1 MKGFFEKDL
10 DKLFKEFLDFNE
22 LKLHAGIKI
31 VLYRLSCL
39 MSIYKQKKY
48 ENFNK
53 NITRN

>member
-31 VLYRLSCL
+31 VLYRLSSQL
-39 MSIYKQKKY
+39 SILNEKKY
-48 ENFNK
+48 ENFY
-53 NITRN
+53 